1 MRATLLFGSIT
12 LALAFTGL
20 AEGQDGSRGNT
31 GPLPPPPPTAKA
43 YAGAPA
49 AIPFESIGNQSGSM
63 RTVFKGPGPGNLE
76 IEIRELIVGPRTM
89 VRLDPLPGP
98 TLVNPRS
105 GEGTLR
111 TGDRTVRLDIANV
124 VSGASGVPLEFQNAS
139 EAPLVLTL
147 YLVEAL

>member
-1 MRATLLFGSIT
+1 
-12 LALAFTGL
+12 
-20 AEGQDGSRGNT
+20 
-31 GPLPPPPPTAKA
+31 
-43 YAGAPA
+43 
-49 AIPFESIGNQSGSM
+49 
-63 RTVFKGPGPGNLE
+63 
-76 IEIRELIVGPRTM
+76 M

-124 VSGASGVPLEFQNAS
+124 VSGASGVPIEFQNAS